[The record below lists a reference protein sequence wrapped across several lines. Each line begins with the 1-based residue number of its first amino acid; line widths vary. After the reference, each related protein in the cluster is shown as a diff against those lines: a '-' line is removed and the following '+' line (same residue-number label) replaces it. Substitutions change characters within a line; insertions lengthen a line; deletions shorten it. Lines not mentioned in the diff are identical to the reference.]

1 MTTAITQKRPV
12 QLQANTS
19 GAWKTVLQFDAGNDV
34 AATQI
39 QQAVAMLHE
48 AASGTSWQIATMD
61 RPPMVLRHIGKS
73 TYGIW
78 MDRKE
83 AE

>member
-1 MTTAITQKRPV
+1 MSTASKERPV
-12 QLQANTS
+12 QLQANNS

-34 AATQI
+34 AATKV

-48 AASGTSWQIATMD
+48 AAPGTSWQIATMD
-61 RPPMVLRHIGKS
+61 RPPSVLRYLGKS
-73 TYGIW
+73 TYGVW

-83 AE
+83 HS